1 MEAGRGSPTLTLNLG
16 SELNYEWEEE
26 SIPDQDPNLENNT
39 RIENNTS
46 DTTYDEHGANYNIQE
61 NNVFKIPRKMETERR
76 GHDPR
81 RINANTINQNEDRGF
96 DYNRL
101 GRGNRIGQNLKHR
114 LGGRGSK
121 WNTYIRR
128 RPSSSPRGRYRNNYN
143 SRPTQATFSNVERYP
158 QNQPT
163 HSSNYPNMNQG
174 NYSSTQDIPTKNWNA
189 IGYNTGVEY
198 MDNNKSQQDNNSGP
212 GYYTEQEHKK
222 TDYTWEKDKVMNSS
236 TRQVIERDCDEESI
250 GTLVID
256 EDNDKNDSLL
266 GNPSIFNKVK
276 IWKENANMRMSM
288 KKEISHLELKRHRIE
303 FEDSAHD
310 LNRSGLQFEL
320 MQKLNGEDFTQGKR
334 NKCQSLLKELVNIE
348 DGYLYQGPEMKN
360 LMKIMSVIKK
370 TKLTMEPKM
379 NYIEEKIMLNGKNY
393 QFKCFNGYL
402 GDQLKS
408 EAIHKMVDKWIMN
421 ALLEAEGY
429 DSSKEDLG
437 GRYRQCTTLKVWCS
451 ILRGREE
458 NKPKVAG
465 DLLNSFDESQWE
477 EEDININST

>member
-1 MEAGRGSPTLTLNLG
+1 
-16 SELNYEWEEE
+16 
-26 SIPDQDPNLENNT
+26 
-39 RIENNTS
+39 
-46 DTTYDEHGANYNIQE
+46 
-61 NNVFKIPRKMETERR
+61 
-76 GHDPR
+76 
-81 RINANTINQNEDRGF
+81 
-96 DYNRL
+96 
-101 GRGNRIGQNLKHR
+101 
-114 LGGRGSK
+114 
-121 WNTYIRR
+121 
-128 RPSSSPRGRYRNNYN
+128 
-143 SRPTQATFSNVERYP
+143 
-158 QNQPT
+158 
-163 HSSNYPNMNQG
+163 MNQG

-256 EDNDKNDSLL
+256 EDNDKNDSFL

-379 NYIEEKIMLNGKNY
+379 NYMEEKIMLNGKNY

-402 GDQLKS
+402 GDQLKRVRLY
-408 EAIHKMVDKWIMN
+408 IRW
-421 ALLEAEGY
+421 
-429 DSSKEDLG
+429 
-437 GRYRQCTTLKVWCS
+437 
-451 ILRGREE
+451 
-458 NKPKVAG
+458 
-465 DLLNSFDESQWE
+465 
-477 EEDININST
+477 